1 MSPTTCMLANAVSLL
16 HMPSIKP
23 SSPLPL
29 RLLQGMTCS
38 PPPRPPHT
46 ITAISCYIPLH
57 PSPPLR
63 SVQGIQTLLVMR
75 TLGIAHTKDTPVGD
89 SMLRGVSG
97 GERKRVTL
105 AEM

>member
-1 MSPTTCMLANAVSLL
+1 MCLPFPF
-16 HMPSIKP
+16 PSHI
-23 SSPLPL
+23 
-29 RLLQGMTCS
+29 M
-38 PPPRPPHT
+38 
-46 ITAISCYIPLH
+46 TAIPCSAPLH
-57 PSPPLR
+57 PFPPLR